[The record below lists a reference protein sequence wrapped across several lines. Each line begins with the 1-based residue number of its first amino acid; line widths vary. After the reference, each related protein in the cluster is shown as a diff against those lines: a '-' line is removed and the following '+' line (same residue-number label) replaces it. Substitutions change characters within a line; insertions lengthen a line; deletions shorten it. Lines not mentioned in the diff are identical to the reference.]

1 VQKVSVQSQLRR
13 WDHAAATVIAASR
26 RDAGLTQTQLAEAMG
41 VKRSVI
47 ARLEAGER
55 PLRFSE
61 FMVLVFIPFRAQRLQ
76 PLPPKVS
83 LRHRDAVRSADTCRN
98 IFMIPTSATSAR
110 AGRPQ

>member
-1 VQKVSVQSQLRR
+1 MQKVSVQSQLRR

-41 VKRSVI
+41 VTRSVI

-61 FMVLVFIPFRAQRLQ
+61 FMVLARVL
-76 PLPPKVS
+76 KVS
-83 LRHRDAVRSADTCRN
+83 PEALL
-98 IFMIPTSATSAR
+98 AR
-110 AGRPQ
+110 VLKW

>member
-61 FMVLVFIPFRAQRLQ
+61 FMVLARVL
-76 PLPPKVS
+76 KVS
-83 LRHRDAVRSADTCRN
+83 PEALL
-98 IFMIPTSATSAR
+98 AR
-110 AGRPQ
+110 VLKW